1 MRVCV
6 LGLGEAGSVIAAD
19 LARVGDEVNGYD
31 PAEVPT
37 PEEVVRHAGPA
48 AAVAGCALV
57 MAVTPGAGALAALD
71 GVLASLDERTV
82 YADLS
87 TGSPL
92 LKEQLAE
99 MIAGRGLLF
108 ADVAL
113 MAPVPGRG
121 ITTPAFA
128 SGSGAG
134 QYAEMLNARGGNV
147 EVVGDQAGEAATRKL
162 LRSVVMK
169 GLAALL
175 IESMEAAEQVGKS
188 EWLWDHLVAELSSL
202 DPAMLRRLLLETAPH
217 AVRRLEEMTA
227 ARELL
232 VQSGSPAPMTTATIA
247 HLERLIGEGMPD
259 LPVD

>member
-6 LGLGEAGSVIAAD
+6 LGLGEAGSLIATD
-19 LARVGDEVNGYD
+19 LARAGDDVQGYD
-31 PAEVPT
+31 PSAVPT
-37 PEEVVRHAGPA
+37 PEGVARQAGPA

-57 MAVTPGAGALAALD
+57 MAVTPGAGALVALD
-71 GVLASLDERTV
+71 GVVAFLAEEAV

-87 TGSPL
+87 TGSPSS
-92 LKEQLAE
+92 KEQLAAV
-99 MIAGRGLLF
+99 IAGRGLLF

-121 ITTPAFA
+121 IRTPALA

-134 QYAEMLNARGGNV
+134 QYAQLVNARGGNV
-147 EVVGDQAGEAATRKL
+147 EVVGDRAGEAATRKL

-175 IESMEAAEQVGKS
+175 IESMEAAERDGKS
-188 EWLWDHLVAELSSL
+188 AWLWDHLEAELTSL

-217 AVRRLEEMTA
+217 APRRLEEMTA

-232 VQSGSPAPMTTATIA
+232 VESGSPALMTTATIA
-247 HLERLIGEGMPD
+247 HLERLIAEGMPG
-259 LPVD
+259 LSVG